1 MSYEDLVRNLDEL
14 DFLTPRGLRNKNYI
28 SYYVTGTYY
37 VFYVFKN
44 DSGMGQG
51 EFISTVNLNDN
62 FTFEKV
68 FDELPE
74 TIKEKIVYHLDLFR

>member
-37 VFYVFKN
+37 VFYVFKMILVW
-44 DSGMGQG
+44 GK
-51 EFISTVNLNDN
+51 ENLS
-62 FTFEKV
+62 
-68 FDELPE
+68 LRLIL
-74 TIKEKIVYHLDLFR
+74 TIILHSKKFLMSCRKPSRRK